1 MDASSV
7 ADRFRLSLLST
18 LSIARCFREL
28 LRFKDADGIAS
39 TLAGGHLVEEV
50 VAGGSLRDVVALTLA
65 LDSRTAFH
73 Q

>member
-7 ADRFRLSLLST
+7 ADRFQLSLLST

-28 LRFKDADGIAS
+28 LRFRDADGIAS
-39 TLAGGHLVEEV
+39 ALADGHLVEGV
-50 VAGGSLRDVVALTLA
+50 VEGGCLKNVVALTLA
-65 LDSRTAFH
+65 LDSRTDFH